1 MRKIV
6 LVFTVFIS
14 IPLLANAQNVTLP
27 ALVANPIRVE
37 TAPCLT
43 TKGLIIPLTDG
54 CPGFR
59 PAEAQAKSEAQEK
72 IEPQPK
78 PSAHSDG
85 VQSQVSVPA
94 DLAAVKQG
102 DLDAHSGFKW
112 GPALKQY
119 LLLLAIEHTFDL
131 TQEKTR
137 RELKGP
143 FIKDYFKSVRGL
155 GGWDDGGKFFTNYIA
170 HPMEGG
176 IYGWI
181 QIQNDPKGIKQQ
193 VGRSPRYWVSRMK
206 AMAWSAA
213 CSLQFEI
220 GPLSQAAIGNV
231 GLHTPHDG
239 KGKRKMAYVDI
250 VITPTIGTAW
260 IIGED
265 LLERYVLK
273 KLDQSN
279 KEILRN
285 TLRTVLTPM
294 RAGANLLRFKMPW
307 YRDK

>member
-1 MRKIV
+1 MRKLV
-6 LVFTVFIS
+6 LLFTVALF
-14 IPLLANAQNVTLP
+14 IPLIANAQTTTFSGAV
-27 ALVANPIRVE
+27 AKIIRANP
-37 TAPCLT
+37 APCVT
-43 TKGLIIPLTDG
+43 TKGLVVPLTSG
-54 CPGFR
+54 CAEYR
-59 PAEAQAKSEAQEK
+59 PP
-72 IEPQPK
+72 EPQTESETQKESKDQSRPGAQ
-78 PSAHSDG
+78 PDG
-85 VQSQVSVPA
+85 EQSQVSAPA
-94 DLAAVKQG
+94 AAAVIKQ
-102 DLDAHSGFKW
+102 DLDTHSGFKW
-112 GPALKQY
+112 GSALKQY
-119 LLLLAIEHTFDL
+119 LLLLAVEHTFDL

-143 FIKDYFKSVRGL
+143 FIKDYFRSVKGL

-193 VGRSPRYWVSRMK
+193 VGRSKGYWVSRMK

-220 GPLSQAAIGNV
+220 GPLSQASIGNV
-231 GLHTPHDG
+231 GLYTPHEG

-250 VITPTIGTAW
+250 VITPTIGTGW
-260 IIGED
+260 IVGED

-273 KLDQSN
+273 KLEHSD

-294 RAGANLLRFKMPW
+294 RAGANLLRLKWPW